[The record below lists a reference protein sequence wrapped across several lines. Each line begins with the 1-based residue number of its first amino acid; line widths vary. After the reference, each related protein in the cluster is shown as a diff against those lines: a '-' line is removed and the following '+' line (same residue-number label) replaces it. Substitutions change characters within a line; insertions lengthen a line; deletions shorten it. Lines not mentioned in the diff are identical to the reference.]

1 MSIIDNL
8 KRLVTLENVN
18 CIPKDAVFEEIEKN
32 HLPSFQYHQKQK
44 RGFIWFVVS
53 CGKEMDIKWLVNH
66 FGKHIQY
73 GDILVDSARRY
84 KPYVIPILLRA
95 GAPPNGIFEHW
106 VFSGDATK
114 ERDRKI
120 MKVIIKTPKAVNWE
134 WWNRLSPPKP
144 VWVAN
149 LLHRY
154 KRRSERCRLAVMA
167 LIKVFS
173 TRPLGIDKFVLRQIV
188 DGVWETRYTSV
199 WTQNILEYKKKR
211 VC

>member
-8 KRLVTLENVN
+8 KRLVTPENVN
-18 CIPKDAVFEEIEKN
+18 CIPKDAVFEEIEEEY
-32 HLPSFQYHQKQK
+32 LPSFKYHQRQEN
-44 RGFIWFVVS
+44 GFIWFVVS

-73 GDILVDSARRY
+73 GDILVDYARL
-84 KPYVIPILLRA
+84 KPYVIPILLHA
-95 GAPPNGIFEHW
+95 GVPPNGIFERW
-106 VFSGDATK
+106 VFFGDPTK

-134 WWNRLSPPKP
+134 WWNRLSPPRP

-149 LLHRY
+149 LLNRY
-154 KRRSERCRLAVMA
+154 KRRRERCRIAVMA
-167 LIKVFS
+167 LLKAFR

-199 WTQNILEYKKKR
+199 WTRNILKFKKR